1 MNDNTTS
8 LAHLG
13 DAEIMRLLDG
23 DDPAEAARSELHV
36 LSCVRCADQ
45 VAALRKDAATVRA
58 WLDRAAFED
67 EVRRGPL
74 MPAPVQPAGRTR
86 RAHAAAPW
94 LRAAAVLLLL
104 AAPVAAV
111 PALRQLLVDT
121 IADLRGGDRADVEAV
136 TATAAEGTTVR
147 FVPDGG
153 DFVVRFDEPQPA
165 GTLRLG
171 YSASEEAVLRVSG
184 DAGEGPVVSAQSVH
198 VRNATG
204 SAASYLLEVPAAITR
219 LRIQVAGRMTAVLE
233 AAELRAG
240 VELPVR

>member
-1 MNDNTTS
+1 MNDDTAS

-36 LSCVRCADQ
+36 LSCGHCSDQ
-45 VAALRKDAATVRA
+45 LAALRRDAVTVRA
-58 WLDRAAFED
+58 WLDRAAFEE
-67 EVRRGPL
+67 EVLRVPPL
-74 MPAPVQPAGRTR
+74 PLPARPVSRSR
-86 RAHAAAPW
+86 RAHPAAPW

-111 PALRQLLVDT
+111 PALRQLLADT

-136 TATAAEGTTVR
+136 TATAEAGTTVR

-153 DFVVRFDEPQPA
+153 DFVVRFDEPQSA

-171 YSASEEAVLRVSG
+171 YSASEEAVLRVFG

-204 SAASYLLEVPAAITR
+204 SAASYLLEVPPAITR
-219 LRIQVAGRMTAVLE
+219 LRIQVAGRMTAAFD

>member
-1 MNDNTTS
+1 VNDDIAP

-23 DDPAEAARSELHV
+23 DDPDEAARSELHA
-36 LSCVRCADQ
+36 LSCGHCADQ

-58 WLDRAAFED
+58 WLDRAAFEE
-67 EVRRGPL
+67 EVLRGPHL
-74 MPAPVQPAGRTR
+74 PAPAQTPSRGR
-86 RAHAAAPW
+86 RARAAAPW

-111 PALRQLLVDT
+111 PALRQLLADT
-121 IADLRGGDRADVEAV
+121 IADLRGGDRAGVEAV
-136 TATAAEGTTVR
+136 TATAGNGTTVR

-153 DFVVRFDEPQPA
+153 DFVVRFDEPQSA
-165 GTLRLG
+165 GSLRLG
-171 YSASEEAVLRVSG
+171 YSASDEAVLRVLG

-198 VRNATG
+198 VRNTTG
-204 SAASYLLEVPAAITR
+204 SAASYLLEVPPAITR
-219 LRIQVAGRMTAVLE
+219 LRIQIAGRMTVVLD